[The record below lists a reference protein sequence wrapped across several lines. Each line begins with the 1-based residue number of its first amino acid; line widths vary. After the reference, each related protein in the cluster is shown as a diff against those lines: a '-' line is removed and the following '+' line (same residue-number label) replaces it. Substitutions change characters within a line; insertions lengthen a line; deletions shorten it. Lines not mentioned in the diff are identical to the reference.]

1 MLSYYKKVFLASLRF
16 SFLDKILG
24 FGGDLL
30 GGFLG
35 SAGSAAGSSLF
46 GGGDSDNEQ
55 IAAEIKRQKDE
66 AGSAETTSLKAQES
80 IPDSIATRMGKFGN
94 KMATKFTEDLASKF
108 VGKQVDQLINPQQS
122 ALRRGLEDRQYTSA
136 RYPGVNAWELA
147 GAGGASSSGQGGRA
161 VSEPAQRT
169 QRQINERQI
178 TSAQKVADI
187 QAEPK
192 LAEVHMKYRKS
203 GLEQAQTDKA
213 KAETAGTLE
222 HNKWIPTLNNVKANL
237 DRAKTFLTGTQD
249 VAKQSEIKKIEAST
263 KLELQ
268 KLVTEVQKSG
278 IASHDKRIRENLKR
292 VSNILTGTD
301 TRAYITLGGA
311 AAGAL
316 LRSLPQGLIG
326 GALGF
331 GKGGSKKK

>member
-1 MLSYYKKVFLASLRF
+1 MLKYYKKVFLAPLRF

-80 IPDSIATRMGKFGN
+80 IPDSIATRMGKFGD

-108 VGKQVDQLINPQQS
+108 VGKQVDQLINPQKS

-192 LAEVHMKYRKS
+192 LAEVRMKYRPYGQES
-203 GLEQAQTDKA
+203 EFAGKA
-213 KAETAGTLE
+213 RAETEKVQAETIGQKLQNNWLPILNSIKGAVSRTEGVKNKALTHESVQRTEAIRKQIVTEIQKAGLT
-222 HNKWIPTLNNVKANL
+222 KANKEQQQAWARVL
-237 DRAKTFLTGTQD
+237 KPIRTSEDLAQLT
-249 VAKQSEIKKIEAST
+249 
-263 KLELQ
+263 L
-268 KLVTEVQKSG
+268 
-278 IASHDKRIRENLKR
+278 
-292 VSNILTGTD
+292 
-301 TRAYITLGGA
+301 
-311 AAGAL
+311 
-316 LRSLPQGLIG
+316 
-326 GALGF
+326 ALGAWTATRGLSALNPF
-331 GKGGSKKK
+331 RSYKRPKKKP